1 MKYVSLFSGI
11 EAASVAW
18 RPLGWEP
25 VAFSEIEAFPSAV
38 LAARYPRV
46 PNLGDIT
53 KIDWSAHDDCHTA
66 DLVVGG
72 SPCQSFSI
80 AGRREGLEGASG
92 LMWEYVRAIQAIRPQ
107 WLVWENVPGAL
118 SSSGG
123 EDFRCLLQALD
134 GLGYGLAWRVLD
146 AQYFG
151 VAQRRRRVFLVGSL
165 GSTRACEVL
174 FEPESLRWDHPTGR
188 AKRQA
193 LAKAAGDSA
202 RDADADTGC
211 LTPWDS
217 QSRRV
222 YDQDG
227 CWPTLDTRER
237 SGGDGRA
244 VVLDFNPTAARL
256 RYADEDVSQTMTA
269 RKGTGGNQVPL
280 IQEVTAF
287 LPNAGGKAGSISY
300 ERELSPTLKTEH
312 NPAVLCASNR
322 GPRSSIGEDVAPSLM
337 ASDDKNPNVVLCA
350 TDSTANAS
358 IGEGFAPT
366 LTAHVAKNAGYVFSP
381 KNAATAGLSVSR
393 DTSPTLSTTKQP
405 AVSGGGM
412 VRRLMP
418 VECERLQG
426 FPDSWTDVPYKGKD
440 HAPDSPR
447 YKALGNS
454 MAVPVMAWIGRRIQ
468 QVGVPPAKTEIK
480 TMWHLSGV
488 AGEKRK
494 HEHSR
499 RNRKNSM
506 NEEIECPYCGECDE
520 FESTDLHGDGPYWQ
534 ECSHCGRK
542 FEYTVD
548 WDPSITSYRYQ
559 GRTERQHAGDVY
571 PSKCSICRGP
581 LEPDKF
587 HSKCPICDAVVC
599 DKCERLKKTC
609 CDEYARW
616 VDETKETV

>member
-1 MKYVSLFSGI
+1 MRYVSLFSGI

-18 RPLGWEP
+18 HPLGWEP
-25 VAFSEIEAFPSAV
+25 IAFSEIEAFPSAI

-53 KIDWSAHDDCHTA
+53 KIDWRVHSGCTTA

-92 LMWEYVRAIQAIRPQ
+92 LMWEYVRAIQSIRPQ

-123 EDFRCLLQALD
+123 EDFRCLLESLD
-134 GLGYGLAWRVLD
+134 ELGYGLAWRILD

-174 FEPESLRWDHPTGR
+174 FEPDCLRWDHPSSHE
-188 AKRQA
+188 KRQA
-193 LAKAAGDSA
+193 LARQAQGSLGG
-202 RDADADTGC
+202 ADDGGGC
-211 LTPWDS
+211 LTSWDT
-217 QSRRV
+217 QSRRI
-222 YDQDG
+222 YRPDG
-227 CWPTLDTRER
+227 AWPTLDTRAR

-244 VVLDFNPTAARL
+244 V
-256 RYADEDVSQTMTA
+256 
-269 RKGTGGNQVPL
+269 
-280 IQEVTAF
+280 AF
-287 LPNAGGKAGSISY
+287 LPNAGHKAGSMAVS
-300 ERELSPTLKTEH
+300 EELSPTLKTEH
-312 NPAVLCASNR
+312 NPAVLCA
-322 GPRSSIGEDVAPSLM
+322 
-337 ASDDKNPNVVLCA
+337 
-350 TDSTANAS
+350 TDSTVNAS

-366 LTAHVAKNAGYVFSP
+366 LTAHAAKSVGYVFSA

-405 AVSGGGM
+405 AVSGNGM

-426 FPDSWTDVPYKGKD
+426 FPDSWTDVPYRGQD

-468 QVGVPPAKTEIK
+468 QVEEAS
-480 TMWHLSGV
+480 HDV
-488 AGEKRK
+488 A
-494 HEHSR
+494 
-499 RNRKNSM
+499 
-506 NEEIECPYCGECDE
+506 
-520 FESTDLHGDGPYWQ
+520 
-534 ECSHCGRK
+534 
-542 FEYTVD
+542 
-548 WDPSITSYRYQ
+548 
-559 GRTERQHAGDVY
+559 
-571 PSKCSICRGP
+571 
-581 LEPDKF
+581 
-587 HSKCPICDAVVC
+587 
-599 DKCERLKKTC
+599 
-609 CDEYARW
+609 
-616 VDETKETV
+616 

>member
-1 MKYVSLFSGI
+1 MRYVSLFSGI

-18 RPLGWEP
+18 CPLGWEP
-25 VAFSEIEAFPSAV
+25 LAFSEIEPFPSAV
-38 LAARYPRV
+38 LAHRYPGV
-46 PNLGDIT
+46 PNLGDVT
-53 KIDWSAHDDCHTA
+53 KIDWRVHSGCTTA

-92 LMWEYVRAIQAIRPQ
+92 LMWEYVRAIRELRPR

-118 SSSGG
+118 SSSHG
-123 EDFRCLLQALD
+123 EDFACLLRALD

-174 FEPESLRWDHPTGR
+174 FEPESLRWDHPSSHE
-188 AKRQA
+188 KRQA
-193 LAKAAGDSA
+193 LARQAQGSLGG
-202 RDADADTGC
+202 ADDGGGC
-211 LTPWDS
+211 LTPWDT
-217 QSRRV
+217 QSRRI
-222 YDQDG
+222 YRPDG
-227 CWPTLDTRER
+227 AWPTLDTRAR

-244 VVLDFNPTAARL
+244 V
-256 RYADEDVSQTMTA
+256 
-269 RKGTGGNQVPL
+269 
-280 IQEVTAF
+280 AF
-287 LPNAGGKAGSISY
+287 LPNAGHRAGSMAVS
-300 ERELSPTLKTEH
+300 EELSPTLKTEH
-312 NPAVLCASNR
+312 NPA
-322 GPRSSIGEDVAPSLM
+322 
-337 ASDDKNPNVVLCA
+337 VLCA

-393 DTSPTLSTTKQP
+393 ETSPTLSATKQP

-426 FPDSWTDVPYKGKD
+426 FPDGWTDVPYKGKD

-468 QVGVPPAKTEIK
+468 QAEEA
-480 TMWHLSGV
+480 S
-488 AGEKRK
+488 
-494 HEHSR
+494 HE
-499 RNRKNSM
+499 
-506 NEEIECPYCGECDE
+506 
-520 FESTDLHGDGPYWQ
+520 
-534 ECSHCGRK
+534 
-542 FEYTVD
+542 
-548 WDPSITSYRYQ
+548 
-559 GRTERQHAGDVY
+559 
-571 PSKCSICRGP
+571 
-581 LEPDKF
+581 
-587 HSKCPICDAVVC
+587 
-599 DKCERLKKTC
+599 
-609 CDEYARW
+609 
-616 VDETKETV
+616 

>member
-18 RPLGWEP
+18 HPLGWEP
-25 VAFSEIEAFPSAV
+25 LAFSEIEPFPSAV
-38 LAARYPRV
+38 LAHRYPDV

-53 KIDWSAHDDCHTA
+53 RIDWSAHDDCLTA

-134 GLGYGLAWRVLD
+134 ELGYGLAWRVLD
-146 AQYFG
+146 AQFFG
-151 VAQRRRRVFLVGSL
+151 VAQRRRRVYVVGSL
-165 GSTRACEVL
+165 GSTRSCEVL
-174 FEPESLRWDHPTGR
+174 FEPESLRWDHPSSR

-193 LAKAAGDSA
+193 LTRGFGGGAHG
-202 RDADADTGC
+202 ADAGSGC

-222 YDQDG
+222 YEQDG

-244 VVLDFNPTAARL
+244 VVLNYHPQGSRIK
-256 RYADEDVSQTMTA
+256 YADEDISQTLSA
-269 RKGTGGNQVPL
+269 RMGIGDNNVPL
-280 IQEVTAF
+280 VPERTVAF
-287 LPNAGGKAGSISY
+287 LPNAGHRAGSMAVS
-300 ERELSPTLKTEH
+300 EELSPTLKTEH
-312 NPAVLCASNR
+312 NPAVLCA
-322 GPRSSIGEDVAPSLM
+322 
-337 ASDDKNPNVVLCA
+337 

-358 IGEGFAPT
+358 IGEGLAPT
-366 LTAHVAKNAGYVFSP
+366 LTAHAAKSAGYVFSP
-381 KNAATAGLSVSR
+381 KNAATAGLSISR
-393 DTSPTLSTTKQP
+393 DTSPNLSTTKQP
-405 AVSGGGM
+405 AVSGDGM

-426 FPDSWTDVPYKGKD
+426 FPDGWTDVPYKGRE
-440 HAPDSPR
+440 HAPDGPR

-454 MAVPVMAWIGRRIQ
+454 MAVPVMVWIGRRIQ
-468 QVGVPPAKTEIK
+468 QAGAPPAKTEIK
-480 TMWHLSGV
+480 TIRHLSGV

-494 HEHSR
+494 HEH
-499 RNRKNSM
+499 
-506 NEEIECPYCGECDE
+506 
-520 FESTDLHGDGPYWQ
+520 
-534 ECSHCGRK
+534 
-542 FEYTVD
+542 
-548 WDPSITSYRYQ
+548 
-559 GRTERQHAGDVY
+559 
-571 PSKCSICRGP
+571 
-581 LEPDKF
+581 
-587 HSKCPICDAVVC
+587 
-599 DKCERLKKTC
+599 
-609 CDEYARW
+609 
-616 VDETKETV
+616 

>member
-1 MKYVSLFSGI
+1 MSIFSGI

-25 VAFSEIEAFPSAV
+25 VAFSEIEPFPSAV

-46 PNLGDIT
+46 PNFGDVT
-53 KIDWSAHDDCHTA
+53 KIDWRVHSDCTTA

-92 LMWEYVRAIQAIRPQ
+92 LMWEYVRAIRELRPR

-123 EDFRCLLQALD
+123 EDFRCLLRALD
-134 GLGYGLAWRVLD
+134 GLGYGLAWRILD

-165 GSTRACEVL
+165 GSQRAAEVL

-193 LAKAAGDSA
+193 LARQAQGSLG
-202 RDADADTGC
+202 DADDGGGC
-211 LTPWDS
+211 LTPWDT

-222 YDQDG
+222 YRPDG
-227 CWPTLDTRER
+227 AWPTLDTRAR

-244 VVLDFNPTAARL
+244 VALDYHPQGSRIK
-256 RYADEDVSQTMTA
+256 YADEDVSQTLSA
-269 RKGTGGNQVPL
+269 RMGTGGNNVPL
-280 IQEVTAF
+280 VQERTVAF
-287 LPNAGGKAGSISY
+287 LPNAGHRAGSMAVS
-300 ERELSPTLKTEH
+300 EELSPTLKTEH

-322 GPRSSIGEDVAPSLM
+322 GPRSSIGEDVSPSLM
-337 ASDDKNPNVVLCA
+337 AADDKNPNVVLCA
-350 TDSTANAS
+350 TDSGSNAA
-358 IGEGFAPT
+358 IGEDLTPT
-366 LTAHVAKNAGYVFSP
+366 LTAHDAKSASYVFSA
-381 KNAATAGLSVSR
+381 KNAATAGLSVSS
-393 DTSPTLSTTKQP
+393 DTSPTLSATKQP

-426 FPDSWTDVPYKGKD
+426 FPSGWTDVPYKGKD

-454 MAVPVMAWIGRRIQ
+454 MAVPVMAWIGWRIQ
-468 QVGVPPAKTEIK
+468 QAEEPT
-480 TMWHLSGV
+480 HDV
-488 AGEKRK
+488 A
-494 HEHSR
+494 
-499 RNRKNSM
+499 
-506 NEEIECPYCGECDE
+506 
-520 FESTDLHGDGPYWQ
+520 
-534 ECSHCGRK
+534 
-542 FEYTVD
+542 
-548 WDPSITSYRYQ
+548 
-559 GRTERQHAGDVY
+559 
-571 PSKCSICRGP
+571 
-581 LEPDKF
+581 
-587 HSKCPICDAVVC
+587 
-599 DKCERLKKTC
+599 
-609 CDEYARW
+609 
-616 VDETKETV
+616 

>member
-1 MKYVSLFSGI
+1 MRYVSIFSGI

-25 VAFSEIEAFPSAV
+25 VAFSEIEPFPSAV
-38 LAARYPRV
+38 LAHRYPDV

-53 KIDWSAHDDCHTA
+53 KIDWSAHDDCLTA

-92 LMWEYVRAIQAIRPQ
+92 LMWEYVRAIQSIRPR

-174 FEPESLRWDHPTGR
+174 FEPESLRWDHPSSR

-193 LAKAAGDSA
+193 LARAAGGGAHS
-202 RDADADTGC
+202 ADAGSGC

-222 YDQDG
+222 YDHDG

-237 SGGDGRA
+237 SGRDGRA
-244 VVLDFNPTAARL
+244 VALDFNPTADGL
-256 RYADEDVSQTMTA
+256 RYADEDVSQTLTA
-269 RKGTGGNQVPL
+269 RMGTGGNQVPL
-280 IQEVTAF
+280 VQEVTAF
-287 LPNAGGKAGSISY
+287 LPNAGGKAGGIAY

-322 GPRSSIGEDVAPSLM
+322 GPRPSIGEDVSPSLM
-337 ASDDKNPNVVLCA
+337 AADDKNPNVVLCA
-350 TDSTANAS
+350 TDSGSNAA
-358 IGEGFAPT
+358 IGEDLTPT
-366 LTAHVAKNAGYVFSP
+366 LTAHDAKSASYVFSA

-405 AVSGGGM
+405 AVSGNGM

-426 FPDSWTDVPYKGKD
+426 FPDSWTDVPYRGQD

-468 QVGVPPAKTEIK
+468 QVEEAS
-480 TMWHLSGV
+480 HDV
-488 AGEKRK
+488 A
-494 HEHSR
+494 
-499 RNRKNSM
+499 
-506 NEEIECPYCGECDE
+506 
-520 FESTDLHGDGPYWQ
+520 
-534 ECSHCGRK
+534 
-542 FEYTVD
+542 
-548 WDPSITSYRYQ
+548 
-559 GRTERQHAGDVY
+559 
-571 PSKCSICRGP
+571 
-581 LEPDKF
+581 
-587 HSKCPICDAVVC
+587 
-599 DKCERLKKTC
+599 
-609 CDEYARW
+609 
-616 VDETKETV
+616 